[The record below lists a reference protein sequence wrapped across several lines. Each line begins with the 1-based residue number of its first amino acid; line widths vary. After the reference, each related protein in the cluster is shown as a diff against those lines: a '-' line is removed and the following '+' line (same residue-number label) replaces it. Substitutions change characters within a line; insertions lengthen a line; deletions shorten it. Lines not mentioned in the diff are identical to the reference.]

1 MTRTTL
7 EAVCA
12 ALAFVS
18 PLLPRDEW
26 ARVGMAIKD
35 FDDGARGFELFD
47 QWSSG
52 GETYNAKGTRDTWKS
67 IKAGGA
73 VGIGTLFHLA
83 KASGYEPAQ
92 AAPAPTPTP
101 ARAAVDAKANADRR
115 RKNEAEA
122 QQYRERADRT
132 ARDAEARWADAS
144 DEGSS
149 SYLTRKGV
157 KGWGVRYLPDGT
169 LVVPLRDAAGTLQN
183 LQLIAP
189 RKPAGG
195 APEKRFLPG
204 GRKTGLFHWCGD
216 PAGAPVLLIAEG
228 LATASTAH
236 EATGLPAA
244 MGIDAG
250 NLVHV
255 AKAIREHHPDALIVL
270 VADNDHDTETRTG
283 RNPGI
288 EGAKKAARAV
298 GGVIVWADAK
308 ALPEGGSD
316 MNDLAAH
323 AGLDAVRDLVESAIK
338 AGPQPVPK
346 RAPGPAPAPG
356 AAEPPMAAPGPGDG
370 VFDPFTV
377 NDAGVFFQGFDQQG
391 KPRSPM
397 RICGRLEAV
406 ARTRSSRGDA
416 WGYLLVFTDAE
427 GRPKELALTAE
438 DLQGDGVVY
447 RKRMAY
453 MGLDIETSRTAREK
467 LPQYIRSRCIAAY
480 ARAVDRAG
488 WHGRVFVLPGKVI
501 GEVDERY
508 IIQSEAAHEHP
519 FSERGTLQN
528 WQQAVARPAVGNSR
542 LIFGLAVAFA
552 GPLIRLAESKSV
564 IFHLKGP
571 SSRGKSTV
579 QEAAGSVY
587 GSPSIKHPWDGTKTG
602 MENLGAIHSD
612 SLLLLDDLKNCDPK
626 TVGDTVYMLG
636 NGQGRVRGRSTA
648 GLRPTLTWLT
658 VVLSSGEVTL
668 EQHMAAAGLRPA
680 EGQEVR
686 MPTIPAEPDGLRGTM
701 YETHHEFADGA
712 VLSDHI
718 KRAVARYH
726 GVAGIEFLRWV
737 AEHFD
742 EVRRRL
748 AADIA
753 QFVADHVSLGAD
765 GQVKRVASSFA
776 LVSAAGELATEAGI
790 TGWKSG
796 EAGWG
801 VRQCFRSWLAA
812 RVGGEGS
819 GERAH
824 MLRAVRLFLE
834 RHAEDQFKWW
844 HRALDDRAP
853 NAQNRA
859 GFRRM
864 IDADG
869 KPIKTNSDHQRAFGE
884 TMHPDD
890 GVQTTVEYYIFSEVF
905 RTEICKGFDY
915 QAVARALREGGH
927 LKTDGEGRFDYKAR
941 LPGVGEVRCYRIKPS
956 IFEVEL

>member
-52 GETYNAKGTRDTWKS
+52 GETYNAKSTRDTWKS

-83 KASGYEPAQ
+83 KANGYEPAQ
-92 AAPAPTPTP
+92 AAPAPTPSQ
-101 ARAAVDAKANADRR
+101 AAVDAQAKAERR

-122 QQYRERADRT
+122 QQYRERADQT
-132 ARDAEARWADAS
+132 ARDAQVKWADAS

-149 SYLTRKGV
+149 PYLTRKGV

-255 AKAIREHHPDALIVL
+255 AKAIRENHPDALMVL

-298 GGVIVWADAK
+298 GGAIVRADAK

-686 MPTIPAEPDGLRGTM
+686 MPTIPAEPDGLQGTM